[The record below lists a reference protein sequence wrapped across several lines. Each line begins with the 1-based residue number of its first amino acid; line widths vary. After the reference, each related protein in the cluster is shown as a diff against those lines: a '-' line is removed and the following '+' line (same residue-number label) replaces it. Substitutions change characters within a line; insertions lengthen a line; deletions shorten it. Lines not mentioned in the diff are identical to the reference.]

1 MPRRLLLAITLAL
14 LLLGSAHA
22 EGDATENVAPPAFSA
37 LSNTTLTCSARLPAA
52 VVGCFVERP
61 VLVLGAFEVAL
72 GVDAQ
77 VALSGSQGH
86 HLAPYLL
93 AAYYT
98 ASWSAWA
105 EIRLP
110 ELNGLQPLGDPD
122 WLRLGFSLTL

>member
-1 MPRRLLLAITLAL
+1 MRRLLALILFVTLS
-14 LLLGSAHA
+14 LGSAQ
-22 EGDATENVAPPAFSA
+22 DAADEPVEVVEPATFGV
-37 LSNTTLTCSARLPAA
+37 TLTCSARLPTA

-61 VLVLGAFEVAL
+61 VLVLGNLEVAV

>member
-1 MPRRLLLAITLAL
+1 MRRLLALILFVTLS
-14 LLLGSAHA
+14 LGSAQ
-22 EGDATENVAPPAFSA
+22 DAADEPVEVVEPATFGV
-37 LSNTTLTCSARLPAA
+37 TLTCSARLPTA
-52 VVGCFVERP
+52 VVGCFVEHS
-61 VLVLGAFEVAL
+61 VLVLGNLEVAV